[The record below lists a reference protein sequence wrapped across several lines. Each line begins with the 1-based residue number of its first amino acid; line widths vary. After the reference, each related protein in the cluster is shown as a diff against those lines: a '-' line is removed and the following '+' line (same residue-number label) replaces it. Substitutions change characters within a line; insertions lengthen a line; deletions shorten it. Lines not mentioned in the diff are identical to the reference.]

1 MELFLQCKERFY
13 NHNDLLRNM
22 MGLLGNVAEVK
33 ELRPQLMTTEFVSE
47 FLLLVDS
54 TSDGIET
61 SYNAAGV
68 LVSSIIFI
76 YNIYQSLLVRPCIY
90 VYLRELENAHQSR
103 EDLCFMIPLIS
114 LNIFY
119 KCECHK

>member
-68 LVSSIIFI
+68 LVSSK
-76 YNIYQSLLVRPCIY
+76 YNPTYLLYSLKTKRF
-90 VYLRELENAHQSR
+90 HQTR
-103 EDLCFMIPLIS
+103 HDDCRYPF
-114 LNIFY
+114 
-119 KCECHK
+119 

>member
-68 LVSSIIFI
+68 LVSSKYNPTYLLYSLKTKRFHQTRIVNYLCKTSAYVLRISTYLKLHSIF
-76 YNIYQSLLVRPCIY
+76 S
-90 VYLRELENAHQSR
+90 
-103 EDLCFMIPLIS
+103 
-114 LNIFY
+114 
-119 KCECHK
+119 

>member
-68 LVSSIIFI
+68 LVSSI
-76 YNIYQSLLVRPCIY
+76 NIYVLYVSYTFLTSLK
-90 VYLRELENAHQSR
+90 
-103 EDLCFMIPLIS
+103 CF
-114 LNIFY
+114 
-119 KCECHK
+119 

>member
-90 VYLRELENAHQSR
+90 VYLRELENAHQAT
-103 EDLCFMIPLIS
+103 
-114 LNIFY
+114 
-119 KCECHK
+119 